1 MKFRIKEVLKE
12 QNLLQKDL
20 AEKMGVSLQNVKLM
34 LNKPSLTT
42 ATLEK
47 VAEALD
53 VPVWHLLVA
62 PQEMGA
68 DCTCPKCGAKL
79 KVRIISE

>member
-1 MKFRIKEVLKE
+1 MKFRIKEILKE

-53 VPVWHLLVA
+53 VPVWQLLVA
-62 PQEMGA
+62 PQEMEPN
-68 DCTCPKCGAKL
+68 CTCPNCGTSL
-79 KVRIISE
+79 KVKIISE